1 MNDMSVYSSGLDLLR
16 YWLNYLEIF
25 QLQETN
31 ISLVSCQNY
40 VCRGFLEWSGKC
52 ISWGAEPC
60 GVAETWHTAHIW
72 TPQTSR
78 FLKNSPREFFL
89 FLFFNQRDDIM
100 WTPQTSIYLL
110 YAITYIIINSS
121 IFVFLVDLILEKS
134 MACPGRLIMQ
144 QLAFY
149 SRAGWKMKSKRPPSN
164 TYLH

>member
-1 MNDMSVYSSGLDLLR
+1 MYTLLETNEQYISLLIAYKGWKMSPLTPIKTWRCNRDWITLMNDMSVYSSGLDLLR

-40 VCRGFLEWSGKC
+40 VCRSFLEWSGKC

-89 FLFFNQRDDIM
+89 FLFLTREM
-100 WTPQTSIYLL
+100 TSCELHRPQY
-110 YAITYIIINSS
+110 TYYM
-121 IFVFLVDLILEKS
+121 L
-134 MACPGRLIMQ
+134 
-144 QLAFY
+144 
-149 SRAGWKMKSKRPPSN
+149 
-164 TYLH
+164 